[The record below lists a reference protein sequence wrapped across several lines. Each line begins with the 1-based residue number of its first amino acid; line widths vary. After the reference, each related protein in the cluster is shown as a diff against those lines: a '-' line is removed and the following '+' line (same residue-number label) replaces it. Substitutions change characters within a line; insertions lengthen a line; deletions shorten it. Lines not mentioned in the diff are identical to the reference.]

1 MSTRAF
7 STPQAIGRS
16 SRGATRGAAMG
27 ALLALVACLPQPVEW
42 EEQTRRR
49 EGSVGDSTVLALD
62 ANAPDGVAL
71 VAQWQPP
78 TWPDEPAACV
88 ATRRATR
95 ALGDEAY
102 ASWFSIRPDSSVLLR
117 VARSDDAGVT
127 WQPAVTADS
136 MDVGRAGCARPV
148 PYVAA
153 DSLNGYVHLVY
164 FLDAREGAGLFFT
177 HTMER
182 GALFHE
188 PVPIVYG
195 DRPSQAAVASRG
207 DTVIVAYEDPN
218 SRLPRLGLALSR
230 LQGHIFEHR
239 IPASDETGEARSP
252 RVALRG
258 TRLVVAW
265 TATSRGGTSPRT
277 AIRAG
282 TLTW

>member
-1 MSTRAF
+1 
-7 STPQAIGRS
+7 
-16 SRGATRGAAMG
+16 
-27 ALLALVACLPQPVEW
+27 VPQPVAWDAE
-42 EEQTRRR
+42 TRR
-49 EGSVGDSTVLALD
+49 EAGAVADTSLLVLDD
-62 ANAPDGVAL
+62 AAPGGARL
-71 VAQWQPP
+71 TPRWTPP
-78 TWPDEPAACV
+78 TWPEEAGACV

-95 ALGDEAY
+95 APGTEAY
-102 ASWFSIRPDSSVLLR
+102 ASWFSVRSDSSVLLR
-117 VARSDDAGVT
+117 VARSDDGGLS
-127 WQPAVTADS
+127 WQPAVTADA
-136 MDVGRAGCARPV
+136 MDVGRAGCDRPV
-148 PYVAA
+148 PYIAA
-153 DSLNGYVHLVY
+153 DSLNGYVHVVY
-164 FLDAREGAGLFFT
+164 YLDAKEGAGLFFT

-207 DTVIVAYEDPN
+207 DTVVVAYEDPN

-230 LQGHIFEHR
+230 VQGHIFEHR
-239 IPASDETGEARSP
+239 VPASDETGEARTP

-265 TATSRGGTSPRT
+265 TATSRGGSSPRT